1 MRYQKKII
9 NKRIRSIKG
18 SFAWIDHRVITGG
31 FLDDLS
37 CYEILLYFFLV
48 AVSDRNGLSFYHDDR
63 ICGLLKIDLFSLG
76 KARERLVHRSLID
89 YKAPVYQV
97 LDLPPRPVVPP
108 SLQELEQEKRKRD
121 LSYIQRIKETVMR
134 R

>member
-63 ICGLLKIDLFSLG
+63 ICRLLKIDLFSLG
-76 KARERLVHRSLID
+76 KAREMLVHRSLID
-89 YKAPVYQV
+89 YKAPLYQV
-97 LDLPPRPVVPP
+97 LDLPARPVVPP
-108 SLQELEQEKRKRD
+108 SVQELEQEKRKRD